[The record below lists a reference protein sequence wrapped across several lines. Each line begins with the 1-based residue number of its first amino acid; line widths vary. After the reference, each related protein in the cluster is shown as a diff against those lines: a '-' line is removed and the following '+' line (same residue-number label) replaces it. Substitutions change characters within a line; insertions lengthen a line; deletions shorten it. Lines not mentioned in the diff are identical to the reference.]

1 MIPSLFSSFTSTST
15 RASPGITNSHGNS
28 NNNII
33 ARFYHH
39 RSAGGFQQQHP
50 YRWGHSRMMHDAMM
64 PPSSG
69 HPHHPH
75 HNPLPISE
83 HYLQRGGPFYHYY
96 RAMHAKRFMR
106 TAFIVGVSMWIGY
119 AWGKRNEKKSLKKKK
134 HNNQHYDRKHD
145 HEGGTTTTVLSTQ
158 SSVDE

>member
-15 RASPGITNSHGNS
+15 RASRAIANGNGNS
-28 NNNII
+28 NNII

-39 RSAGGFQQQHP
+39 KSSGGFQQQYP

-75 HNPLPISE
+75 HLPYSSE
-83 HYLQRGGPFYHYY
+83 YYLQRGGPFHHYY

-106 TAFIVGVSMWIGY
+106 TAFIVGVSLWIGY
-119 AWGKRNEKKSLKKKK
+119 AWGKRNEKKSMKKK
-134 HNNQHYDRKHD
+134 HNHHHYDRKHEHD
-145 HEGGTTTTVLSTQ
+145 GGTTTTTVSSTQ
-158 SSVDE
+158 SPGTDE